1 MHKRTI
7 KCLVSCILIKSYDI
21 SVEHSTLLH
30 DTDRITSFRSHFN
43 MSNDCSLV
51 FHNRF
56 PFKDTMKLTTP
67 EYNLFPM
74 AGRIYP
80 NLGAEEGIH
89 RIHYDTSNTFQLL
102 SNGMQESTSLHSNNK
117 R

>member
-1 MHKRTI
+1 MNKAQGM
-7 KCLVSCILIKSYDI
+7 VKSYFI
-21 SVEHSTLLH
+21 SVEHSTLFH
-30 DTDRITSFRSHFN
+30 DAEHITSFRSHFN

-56 PFKDTMKLTTP
+56 PFKDTMKLTAP

-80 NLGAEEGIH
+80 NLGAEEGTH
-89 RIHYDTSNTFQLL
+89 L
-102 SNGMQESTSLHSNNK
+102 SL
-117 R
+117 